1 MKSSKIAC
9 TLSMLIMCFIFLTS
23 FREQPKPHLIVGL
36 WAITEETTL
45 TWANEKNNISQLYF
59 GSDEISSDFI
69 FTDKKELHLAY
80 RIYENLDGYKKP
92 VIYFI
97 NTSDK
102 NFKLAFTIEK
112 LTKDSLELK
121 CIKAI
126 TSKAILPNK
135 ETLVFERIAGPPENM
150 SDSESTLHI
159 ETKRNKNTKS

>member
-1 MKSSKIAC
+1 
-9 TLSMLIMCFIFLTS
+9 MLIVCLIFLTS

-45 TWANEKNNISQLYF
+45 TWAKEKNDISQLYF
-59 GSDEISSDFI
+59 GSDDISSDFI

-80 RIYENLDGYKKP
+80 QIYEHLDDDKNP

-97 NTSDK
+97 NTCDK

-121 CIKAI
+121 SIRNL
-126 TSKAILPNK
+126 TSKDILPHK

-150 SDSESTLHI
+150 SDSEGAIQI
-159 ETKRNKNTKS
+159 ETEHHKSK

>member
-1 MKSSKIAC
+1 
-9 TLSMLIMCFIFLTS
+9 MCFIFLTS

-45 TWANEKNNISQLYF
+45 SLAREKNDISQLYF

-69 FTDKKELHLAY
+69 FADKKGGTSKKELHLAY
-80 RIYENLDGYKKP
+80 RIYEHLDDYKKP
-92 VIYFI
+92 VIDFI

-121 CIKAI
+121 FIKAI
-126 TSKAILPNK
+126 TSKAILSNK

-150 SDSESTLHI
+150 SDSESTLQV
-159 ETKRNKNTKS
+159 ETERNKSK